1 MRVENSGL
9 GDDGEASGEAGDEI
23 RDGRLQV
30 IGRQPADYR
39 DLPLTM
45 LHCFSIVSLSGTGP
59 REFLKA

>member
-30 IGRQPADYR
+30 VGRQPADYR

-45 LHCFSIVSLSGTGP
+45 LQYHLAVRNWSEGILKSLTQ
-59 REFLKA
+59 